1 MASPEEREPQSEDYH
16 SNSDSPVTKTPDLGV
31 LSSSHYCGRLY
42 SSPLNNSD
50 VAYYVGLAVI
60 TLASIATRLYKIDE
74 PYHVA

>member
-1 MASPEEREPQSEDYH
+1 MASPKEREPQSEDNH
-16 SNSDSPVTKTPDLGV
+16 SDHPVTKTPDLV
-31 LSSSHYCGRLY
+31 VSSSSYDCGLY
-42 SSPLNNSD
+42 SSPLNDSD